1 MEMEEKVY
9 KANRIS
15 LELLEQL
22 NSQIIIE
29 YGSLIYYPVK
39 SDEIDCQLADYL
51 NNYPDRSKLLVM
63 FVRESPGVYLFGTK
77 KVFVK
82 VYNNRIMVRVG
93 GGYLSIDEFLE
104 QYTVLELE
112 KMEQR
117 GGIDIKEYLSQPM
130 VGGVVSKED
139 IINDAKPAFAN
150 SKYQNVSR
158 YSPKVYM
165 KANGRASPNG
175 IAGRSSP
182 GLAGSNNSTLNMTAS
197 QMKRS

>member
-39 SDEIDCQLADYL
+39 TDEIDCQLADYL

-77 KVFVK
+77 KVF
-82 VYNNRIMVRVG
+82 
-93 GGYLSIDEFLE
+93 L
-104 QYTVLELE
+104 
-112 KMEQR
+112 
-117 GGIDIKEYLSQPM
+117 
-130 VGGVVSKED
+130 
-139 IINDAKPAFAN
+139 
-150 SKYQNVSR
+150 
-158 YSPKVYM
+158 
-165 KANGRASPNG
+165 
-175 IAGRSSP
+175 
-182 GLAGSNNSTLNMTAS
+182 TLN
-197 QMKRS
+197 

>member
-1 MEMEEKVY
+1 MERQNENIMEMEEKVY

-22 NSQIIIE
+22 NTQIIVE

-63 FVRESPGVYLFGTK
+63 FVRESPGVYTFGTK
-77 KVFVK
+77 KVFIK

-112 KMEQR
+112 KLEKR
-117 GGIDIKEYLSQPM
+117 DGVDIKEYLSQPQ
-130 VGGVVSKED
+130 VIV
-139 IINDAKPAFAN
+139 DA
-150 SKYQNVSR
+150 
-158 YSPKVYM
+158 
-165 KANGRASPNG
+165 
-175 IAGRSSP
+175 
-182 GLAGSNNSTLNMTAS
+182 
-197 QMKRS
+197 